1 MPKINLTDRTLKSLK
16 PKPGGKPFDIM
27 DAVVPGF
34 GVRILG
40 TVAQPVRTFVLVTRF
55 PGSRHP
61 TRRAIGPYGVLTLEK
76 GREKAREWLEL
87 IQSGIDPQVETERQR
102 QAIVQQQEGTF
113 GAVVEEFIKRHL
125 AKTRQG
131 HDAEL
136 AIRRELIPRWAD
148 RPITSITRQDVLVVI
163 DALAERG
170 APYAA
175 HALFAQI
182 RRIFN
187 WAIGRGKYPG
197 LNNSPCDRLK
207 PSHVIGRK
215 EPRSRVLNDSEIGA
229 LQRAA
234 DRVGYPFGPMIKLL
248 LFTGTRKNEAAQAS
262 WDEIDFDKK
271 VWTVPAIRM
280 KSNGAHIV
288 PLSAD
293 VIDLLRSLPGFEG
306 PYIFSTAFG
315 RRPVSGFS
323 KAKARLDRAMLE
335 EFRREVDECAELVP
349 WVVHDLR
356 RVVKTGLAELRVPD
370 HVSELVLAHQKKGLS
385 RVYDQFL
392 YLDERRE
399 ALTAWAVR
407 LRAIVEPPPSNV
419 VALSH

>member
-136 AIRRELIPRWAD
+136 AIRRELIPRWA
-148 RPITSITRQDVLVVI
+148 LCH
-163 DALAERG
+163 E
-170 APYAA
+170 
-175 HALFAQI
+175 
-182 RRIFN
+182 
-187 WAIGRGKYPG
+187 
-197 LNNSPCDRLK
+197 
-207 PSHVIGRK
+207 
-215 EPRSRVLNDSEIGA
+215 
-229 LQRAA
+229 
-234 DRVGYPFGPMIKLL
+234 
-248 LFTGTRKNEAAQAS
+248 
-262 WDEIDFDKK
+262 
-271 VWTVPAIRM
+271 
-280 KSNGAHIV
+280 
-288 PLSAD
+288 
-293 VIDLLRSLPGFEG
+293 
-306 PYIFSTAFG
+306 
-315 RRPVSGFS
+315 
-323 KAKARLDRAMLE
+323 
-335 EFRREVDECAELVP
+335 
-349 WVVHDLR
+349 
-356 RVVKTGLAELRVPD
+356 
-370 HVSELVLAHQKKGLS
+370 
-385 RVYDQFL
+385 
-392 YLDERRE
+392 
-399 ALTAWAVR
+399 
-407 LRAIVEPPPSNV
+407 
-419 VALSH
+419 